1 MQSTAR
7 SGSQH
12 GFSWCGKRSDLAVL
26 EAYSS
31 LHAGQR
37 STGTA
42 RHGWFCMALLQ
53 ESSLEQAEARF
64 LTLKTAY
71 EVSPHQWSPCVCPA
85 QGYFETSGRC
95 PRASQLAHFYVL
107 YDAGTQRSSKTQAV

>member
-1 MQSTAR
+1 MQMTVQF
-7 SGSQH
+7 GSQH
-12 GFSWCGKRSDLAVL
+12 GFSLQRCGKRSDLAVL

-42 RHGWFCMALLQ
+42 PHGWFCMALLQ

-71 EVSPHQWSPCVCPA
+71 EVSPHQWLPCVCPA
-85 QGYFETSGRC
+85 QGYFDLWPLPSSLSAC
-95 PRASQLAHFYVL
+95 PLSCV
-107 YDAGTQRSSKTQAV
+107 V